1 MRGAAGRWLLGPVAA
16 VTEAWSEVRVHRT
29 RVVLSLVGVF
39 LAVFAMT
46 SITAVGGMGRQ
57 VALESSERASG
68 RSATLQLS
76 AYPNGASTP
85 QSTELTSRV
94 LREAAD
100 RHEVAWRGFV
110 TQGGSQVTVRF
121 PTGAQ
126 LVSFSYV
133 DPGYGTMHRAVAEQ
147 GRFLDAGDEQAFSP
161 RLVVNRAFAD
171 LLGGFDERTP
181 RTVVLGGDR
190 PVTATVVGVMEVP
203 YSDGTTPG
211 AYALNSA
218 AQAWGLVDPSTSGPP
233 TLELWVP
240 DADAEALSSAL
251 QAEVQAA
258 LPGYSISAWR
268 SDDGEA
274 LEVVDLVLAYGV
286 RGVGIFALVLGGIG
300 VLNVGLVTVRQ
311 RIREIGVRRS
321 FGATGGRVFFAVLL
335 ESVAA
340 TFVAGALA
348 VALSVALLSYVP
360 DLLVALLPAGVPLQD
375 VPPFPVSAAVEGL
388 VAATAVGALAG
399 VVPATMAVRAKVID
413 AIRY

>member
-1 MRGAAGRWLLGPVAA
+1 MGRWLLGPVAA
-16 VTEAWSEVRVHRT
+16 VTEAWGEVRVHRT

-46 SITAVGGMGRQ
+46 TITAAGNMGRQ
-57 VALESSERASG
+57 LMVESTERASG
-68 RSATLQLS
+68 RSATLQVS
-76 AYPNGASTP
+76 AYPDGASTP
-85 QSTELTSRV
+85 QGTERTSQV

-100 RHEVAWRGFV
+100 RHEVAWWGFV
-110 TQGGSQVTVRF
+110 SQGSGQVTVRF

-126 LVSFSYV
+126 LVALSYV
-133 DPGYGTMHRAVAEQ
+133 DPSYGTMHRAVAEQ
-147 GRFLDAGDEQAFSP
+147 GRFLTAADDRAFSP

-181 RTVVLGGDR
+181 MTVVLGGDR

-218 AQAWGLVDPSTSGPP
+218 AQAWGLVDPAMSGPP
-233 TLELWVP
+233 ALELWVP
-240 DADAEALSSAL
+240 DADAEALTAAL
-251 QAEVQAA
+251 QSEVQAA
-258 LPGYSISAWR
+258 LPGYSVSAYR
-268 SDDGEA
+268 SDAGDE
-274 LEVVDLVLAYGV
+274 LRVVDLVLAYGV
-286 RGVGIFALVLGGIG
+286 RGVGLFALLLGGIG

-340 TFVAGALA
+340 TFVAGVLA
-348 VALSVALLSYVP
+348 VALSVALLSYAP
-360 DLLVALLPAGVPLQD
+360 GLLESLLPAGAPLQD

-388 VAATAVGALAG
+388 LAATAVGALAG
-399 VVPATMAVRAKVID
+399 VVPATVAVRAKVID